1 MSNLSELLP
10 SGGGQNVVEFTADGA
25 ISAGDAVA
33 LQTDGTVT
41 GISSAANPASVGS
54 NQDFTGNNAYYNAVT
69 SAGDNKVVVF
79 YVDGNN
85 SSYHYCAVG
94 TVSGDTITWST
105 PVVVESATANT
116 NVDVTYSPTDGVVI
130 FAYATSSAG
139 RVRKA
144 SLSGTTLTFGTA
156 ANFTSSRS
164 ADDIRIAMATSENY
178 ATIIYRRSASG
189 GYGYYRTQECGNGTT
204 ISQYFETAFKS
215 ANVTA
220 LGIAKSSALGDIA
233 IVYKLV
239 SDASGKVIAAAL
251 PALYSTAYSFS
262 SEVQFFSVIQDCDI
276 SKTFNET
283 LDRNIIYSNQS
294 SAHKAYV
301 LSTNGSS
308 TPTVNGPYTVGS
320 SANSFAMS
328 VSINTDDSSVLF
340 GYSDSSNSN
349 YATFQFAT
357 MTTTAIS
364 LSGSTLATSYALVN
378 TTGGAD
384 LVANEGGSANFVFV
398 AKDNTATDGVANVVT
413 PASSNVSDFI
423 GLASAAISDTA
434 SGDIN
439 VKGGINEAQSGLTIG
454 SDYYVQSDGTISTTS
469 TSPAVKI
476 GQAITATTINMMD
489 LT

>member
-1 MSNLSELLP
+1 MTNLTDLLP
-10 SGGGQNVVEFTADGA
+10 AGAGGKQVSFTADGA
-25 ISAGDAVA
+25 ISQGNTVA
-33 LQTDGTVT
+33 LTSVGKAKA
-41 GISSAANPASVGS
+41 ISSTANPASLGS

-69 SAGDNKVVVF
+69 PAGDNKVVVF

-94 TVSGDTITWST
+94 TVSGDTITWAT

-156 ANFTSSRS
+156 ANFTSSGS

-178 ATIIYRRSASG
+178 ATIIYRRNASS
-189 GYGYYRTQECGNGTT
+189 GYGYYRQQECGNGTT
-204 ISQYFETAFKS
+204 VSQHLEAAFKS

-239 SDASGKVIAAAL
+239 SDSSGKVIAASL
-251 PALYSTAYSFS
+251 PASYNTFITFS
-262 SEVQFFSVIQDCDI
+262 SEVQFSSVLTDCDI

-283 LDRNIIYSNQS
+283 LDRNIIYSYES

-301 LSTNGSS
+301 LSTNGLS
-308 TPTVNGPYTVGS
+308 TPTVNGPYTVS
-320 SANSFAMS
+320 SSSNQYAMS
-328 VSINTDDSSVLF
+328 VSINTDDGFVLF

-378 TTGGAD
+378 SSGGVD
-384 LVANEGGSANFVFV
+384 LAANEGGSANFVFV
-398 AKDNTATDGVANVVT
+398 GKDNTATDGVANVVN
-413 PASSNVSDFI
+413 PASSNVSDFLGI
-423 GLASAAISDTA
+423 ADAAISDTA
-434 SGDIN
+434 SGNITI
-439 VKGGINEAQSGLTIG
+439 KGGIASNGLSSLTPG
-454 SDYYVQSDGTISTTS
+454 STYYVQSDGTLSTTS
-469 TSPAVKI
+469 SSVTAGKALSATS
-476 GQAITATTINMMD
+476 INLD
-489 LT
+489 YSS

>member
-69 SAGDNKVVVF
+69 PAGDNKVVVF

-156 ANFTSSRS
+156 ANFSTSNP
-164 ADDIRIAMATSENY
+164 DDIRIAMATSENY
-178 ATIIYRRSASG
+178 ATIIYRRSSSG

-204 ISQYFETAFKS
+204 VSQGSETAFKS

-239 SDASGKVIAAAL
+239 SDASGKVIAASI
-251 PALYSTAYSFS
+251 PASYSTPYSWS
-262 SEVQFFSVIQDCDI
+262 SEVQFASLVQDCDI

-283 LDRNIIYSNQS
+283 LDRNVIYNYDTS
-294 SAHKAYV
+294 HKAYV

-308 TPTVNGPYTVGS
+308 TPTVYGPYTVNS
-320 SANSFAMS
+320 SSKQNALSI
-328 VSINTDDSSVLF
+328 SINTDDSYVLF
-340 GYSDSSNSN
+340 GFSDSSNSN

-378 TTGGAD
+378 TTGSAN

-423 GLASAAISDTA
+423 GIASAAISDTA

-439 VKGGINEAQSGLTIG
+439 VKGGINEAQTGLTIG